1 MNRRDTLLA
10 LLALSAAPGVAYAQP
25 VPARIALISSGK
37 AAESSG
43 EVDSYL
49 NGVLRKVGLTERKDY
64 VIEYF
69 WAEGEVQHLPALL
82 ETVVA
87 RKPSIIIVFSVPQ
100 ARAAQQATKTIPI
113 LLQRASSDPV
123 ADGLVES
130 LAHPGGNTTGFA
142 GMSDHVPKVV
152 DIIRQVLP
160 KAKRV
165 AVLTPPLG
173 AEYRRLFDSFR
184 RAAADRAMTADAFE
198 AETPERI
205 AAAFS
210 ALARTRPD
218 AIFVMLASM
227 IAGQSAHI
235 TALSIAHKIPVFA
248 ASASQAEDGALVGY
262 GPSPNTRD
270 YRIEDYIKKIL
281 AGAKPAD
288 LPVVQPSTF
297 ELVLNRKTARALGI
311 RIPSAFLLS
320 VDRIC
325 LLYTSPSPRDS

>member
-43 EVDSYL
+43 EFDSYL
-49 NGVLRKVGLTERKDY
+49 NGALGKVGLIAGMDY
-64 VIEYF
+64 VLESF
-69 WAEGEVQHLPALL
+69 WAEGDLQRLPVLL
-82 ETVVA
+82 EAVVA
-87 RKPSIIIVFSVPQ
+87 RKPAIILVSSVPQ
-100 ARAAQQATKTIPI
+100 TRAAQQATKTIPI
-113 LLQRASSDPV
+113 LMQRASSDPV

-142 GMSDHVPKVV
+142 GMTDHVPKMV

-160 KAKRV
+160 KAKRL
-165 AVLTPPLG
+165 AVLSPPVG
-173 AEYRRLFDSFR
+173 AEDRRLFDSLK
-184 RAAADRAMTADAFE
+184 RAAADRAMTAEAFE
-198 AETPERI
+198 ADTPERI

-210 ALARTRPD
+210 KIAKTRPD
-218 AIFVMLASM
+218 AIFAMPDSTLA
-227 IAGQSAHI
+227 AQSAQI
-235 TALSIAHKIPVFA
+235 AALSIAHRIPVFA
-248 ASASQAEDGALVGY
+248 ATGFQAEGGALIGY

-270 YRIEDYIKKIL
+270 YRLEDYIKKIL
-281 AGAKPAD
+281 AGAKPAE

-320 VDRIC
+320 VDRVIE
-325 LLYTSPSPRDS
+325 